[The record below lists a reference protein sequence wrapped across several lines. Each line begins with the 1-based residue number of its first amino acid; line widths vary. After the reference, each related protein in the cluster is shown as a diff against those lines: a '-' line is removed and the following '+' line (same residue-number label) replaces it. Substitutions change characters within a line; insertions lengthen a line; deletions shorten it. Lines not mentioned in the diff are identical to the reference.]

1 MALIVF
7 LKPTMVGKSKLKRA
21 PPKERGG
28 SPKRGPPKERGSP
41 IQGVPPPT
49 RRRESPRRSGSSVQ
63 DSDDRFFLP
72 TSPQAGN
79 EVDTGNIHVSPH
91 DESLDSQVNNNAASD
106 SVVPGLLP
114 DHFVNDNKDVDADN
128 NVNDNDSG
136 II

>member
-63 DSDDRFFLP
+63 DDYDDRILP
-72 TSPQAGN
+72 TSPPPVN
-79 EVDTGNIHVSPH
+79 EKEIVNIQVSPN
-91 DESLDSQVNNNAASD
+91 DPSLHSHANNEPPDSQANNE
-106 SVVPGLLP
+106 
-114 DHFVNDNKDVDADN
+114 DA
-128 NVNDNDSG
+128 G
-136 II
+136 IVKEFKKAVKG